1 MIDVVAGCKTRDKG
15 QSYSHGKDDVVVDNR
30 FASRAPLAVGFLA
43 ALFLVLTILGDFGY
57 GPGVAH
63 AQVLPKPQPGAAP
76 VMEPPKPEGRQV
88 QKPVPIAVADIA
100 QAAEETAAKLNLLHS
115 ARLVP
120 DPLVEQIRSDLDPVS
135 RSVDALRTYAEQR
148 SFEQLSGTALFNLR
162 QQGSFYNAKV
172 GNWQTTLNER
182 AAILE
187 GVLGQLDETEKIW
200 VLTRDTARENV
211 PRALMDHIT
220 TLLKNIG
227 AAKKEAKERL
237 DDLLS
242 LQERVSGEV
251 AAITG
256 ILARIDES
264 VARGRKSLVQRDS
277 PPLWRA
283 FGETRPYGVPLH
295 KQVRD
300 LGVVFWTSVLV
311 FLENY
316 DILVVVHLLLFIG
329 LTALLLVLRRYRVEA
344 GQVAAS
350 SGGTLTVVARPYS
363 AACLLALA
371 WTPFLYPLAPMEI
384 SELVFIIAYVPLLR
398 LSPPAVRPALYGLF
412 AVYLLNQFV
421 DLSLQQRL
429 QMRLLLLFNTA
440 FAMALLVLLT
450 RLGTMTYS
458 TFSIRRRWIFGAL
471 VMLCYVGLAASLVSN
486 AVGNAALAE
495 FFTEGIIVAACLLV
509 IITALARVLV
519 ELVDELLRMP
529 AMQSF
534 HIVRR
539 HGEWLGQKFSVT
551 VRIAGK
557 ILWLVGALT
566 VFQVA
571 NILGSGL
578 ADVLKKE
585 WSFGTTVI
593 SVWDILAFF
602 LVLIVAILLSR
613 LIRFLLQE
621 EVFPRLSVRRGLAD
635 AVLMLANYAIYGFGL
650 YLALSAAGIGLNR
663 FTLLAGAL
671 GVGIG
676 FGLQNIV
683 NNFVSGLI
691 LAFERPVNVGDVI
704 QMGTLAGTVARI
716 GVRASVVRTFD
727 GAEVIIPNGD
737 LISKEVTNWTLSDQ
751 DRRIE
756 VCLGV
761 AYGTDPHSV
770 IGLMTLVAKGHQGI
784 VANPA
789 PIAYFD
795 GFGESALNFTLH
807 CWTHDFGN
815 WLSIR
820 SGIVLNLHD
829 ALKEAGI
836 SIPFPQRD
844 VRIRSMDHTVSEA
857 TPRKKNED

>member
-1 MIDVVAGCKTRDKG
+1 M
-15 QSYSHGKDDVVVDNR
+15 VVDSR
-30 FASRAPLAVGFLA
+30 FISRAPLAVGFLA
-43 ALFLVLTILGDFGY
+43 ALFFVLAVLGDLGY

-63 AQVLPKPQPGAAP
+63 AQALPKPQSGTAP
-76 VMEPPKPEGRQV
+76 MMEPPKPEARQV
-88 QKPVPIAVADIA
+88 QEPVPIAVADIA
-100 QAAEETAAKLNLLHS
+100 RAAEETAAKLNLLRS
-115 ARLVP
+115 TGLVP
-120 DPLVEQIRSDLDPVS
+120 DPLVEQIRSSLDPVCHS
-135 RSVDALRTYAEQR
+135 IDALRAYTEQR
-148 SFEQLSGTALFNLR
+148 SFEQLSAAALFNLR

-172 GNWQTTLNER
+172 GTWQNTLNEQ
-182 AAILE
+182 AATLE
-187 GVLGQLDETEKIW
+187 GVVGQLEETEKIW
-200 VLTRDTARENV
+200 ALTRDTARTNV
-211 PRALMDHIT
+211 PRALMDHIAAV
-220 TLLKNIG
+220 LKDTG
-227 AAKKEAKERL
+227 AARKEAKERL
-237 DDLLS
+237 NNLLS
-242 LQERVSGEV
+242 LQERVSGE
-251 AAITG
+251 AAVING

-264 VARGRKSLVQRDS
+264 VARGRKSLVQRES

-283 FGETRPYGVPLH
+283 FDEARPHGLPLH

-300 LGVVFWTSVLV
+300 LGMAFWTSVLV

-316 DILVVVHLLLFIG
+316 DILVIVHFLLFIG
-329 LTALLLVLRRYRVEA
+329 LTALLLLLRKHRVAA
-344 GQVAAS
+344 GRVAAS
-350 SGGTLTVVARPYS
+350 FEDNLMVVARPYS

-371 WTPFLYPLAPMEI
+371 WTPLLYPLAPMEI
-384 SELVFIIAYVPLLR
+384 GELVFVIAYVPLLR
-398 LSPPAVRPALYGLF
+398 LSPRAIRPALYGLF
-412 AVYLLNQFV
+412 AVYMLNQFV
-421 DLSLQQRL
+421 DVSLQQRL

-440 FAMALLVLLT
+440 FAMAVLVLLT
-450 RLGTMTYS
+450 RLGTITYR

-471 VMLCYVGLAASLVSN
+471 VMLCYVGLAASLISN

-509 IITALARVLV
+509 IIAALVRVLV

-529 AMQSF
+529 VMQSF
-534 HIVRR
+534 HIVLR
-539 HGEWLGQKFSVT
+539 HGEWLGQKFSVAL
-551 VRIAGK
+551 RIAGK
-557 ILWLVGALT
+557 VLWVVGALT
-566 VFQVA
+566 VFRVVK
-571 NILGSGL
+571 ILASGL
-578 ADVLKKE
+578 ADVLKEE
-585 WSFGTTVI
+585 WSFGAVAI

-602 LVLIVAILLSR
+602 LVLIVAVLLSR
-613 LIRFLLQE
+613 LIRFVLRE
-621 EVFPRLSVRRGLAD
+621 EVFPRVSVRRGLAD
-635 AVLMLANYAIYGFGL
+635 AILMLTNYVIYGFGL

-704 QMGTLAGTVARI
+704 QMGTLAGTMARI

-761 AYGTDPHSV
+761 AYGTDPHRV
-770 IGLMTLVAKGHQGI
+770 IELMALVAKGRQGI
-784 VANPA
+784 VADPA

-807 CWTHDFGN
+807 CWTHDFSN
-815 WLSIR
+815 WLSVR

-844 VRIRSMDHTVSEA
+844 VHIRSMEHTVSEA
-857 TPRKKNED
+857 KPAKKDED